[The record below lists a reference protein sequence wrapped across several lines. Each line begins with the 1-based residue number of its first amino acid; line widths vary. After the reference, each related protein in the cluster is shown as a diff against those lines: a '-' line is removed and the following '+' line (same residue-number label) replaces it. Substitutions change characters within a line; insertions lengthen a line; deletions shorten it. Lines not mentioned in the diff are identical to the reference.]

1 MASRLVI
8 DTTSSWSFIC
18 QLRDGFCI
26 NNWMGD
32 FFISVA
38 KYATRMGQC
47 FSSTYAVQQLLVD
60 DIREIPDVSCFPA
73 GYKGVLCQ
81 SNFSDDN
88 QAQ

>member
-8 DTTSSWSFIC
+8 DTTSSC
-18 QLRDGFCI
+18 
-26 NNWMGD
+26 
-32 FFISVA
+32 VA

-60 DIREIPDVSCFPA
+60 DIREIPDVSVHFLMCFPA

-88 QAQ
+88 QAQVRLNQLKLNRNIVF